1 MANQLKS
8 IIADEYVIKKAV
20 IFSERLKEKYDVKS
34 YILELSLF
42 EDIELPYISGSMT
55 VMDDMGSF
63 FEMNLKGTEQIELL
77 ISGAEESTSL
87 AKFSITMNIT
97 SIVRKVKTNERTEVY
112 TLSLVSPIA
121 FKDEG
126 IKVSKS
132 YHGVL
137 DSIAGNIVEAY
148 LGVEVNRNYQTSRA
162 VQEKVKVIIPY
173 LSPLESATWLLDRAT
188 TIIGAPFYMWQS
200 IWEQGEQD
208 TVRIGTLD
216 RMMTGGAVWN
226 KDSPMIYSQAAAAS
240 VALLGQLEQDFI
252 IKEFDTINNQDTTR
266 LMSEGAL
273 GARLTNIDSYTG
285 QNYSRHFDVKEL
297 LEDSKI
303 SLMRADQDGIRGIQ
317 NVFDESLTLNYQG
330 QSKKSNKWDNRY
342 FSTVTSYGTYGS
354 INSYHDDPRELDA
367 MNKMNSRATKAL
379 FNKNPINVVLNG
391 AAFLKP
397 LTTGASTGVSAGDTL
412 FMNFMRSDTRE
423 AKPEIDEVISGVYLI
438 QRARHFFSNT
448 KYQVSATVSKI
459 DSNLPKNPE
468 VEEVNPDKDSKII
481 SADMF

>member
-1 MANQLKS
+1 MANQLQS
-8 IIADEYVIKKAV
+8 IIADEYLIKKAV

-148 LGVEVNRNYQTSRA
+148 LGVEVNRNYQSSRA

-240 VALLGQLEQDFI
+240 VA
-252 IKEFDTINNQDTTR
+252 
-266 LMSEGAL
+266 
-273 GARLTNIDSYTG
+273 
-285 QNYSRHFDVKEL
+285 
-297 LEDSKI
+297 
-303 SLMRADQDGIRGIQ
+303 
-317 NVFDESLTLNYQG
+317 
-330 QSKKSNKWDNRY
+330 
-342 FSTVTSYGTYGS
+342 
-354 INSYHDDPRELDA
+354 
-367 MNKMNSRATKAL
+367 
-379 FNKNPINVVLNG
+379 
-391 AAFLKP
+391 
-397 LTTGASTGVSAGDTL
+397 
-412 FMNFMRSDTRE
+412 
-423 AKPEIDEVISGVYLI
+423 
-438 QRARHFFSNT
+438 
-448 KYQVSATVSKI
+448 
-459 DSNLPKNPE
+459 
-468 VEEVNPDKDSKII
+468 
-481 SADMF
+481 